1 MGYKMKT
8 CLITGGVGFLGVN
21 CSLKFLANGWK
32 VIAFDNL
39 HRKGVHT
46 NILNHPNYTFIHGD
60 IRNYSDL
67 KEIDKIDCV
76 LHLAANAGIPWSI
89 KNPRYDFEVNA
100 SGTINILE
108 YARIRKIPVIFAST
122 NKVYSDAICDLPL
135 EEKDY
140 RYDFKDEKYKTGI
153 TTDFPIDGRGEHS
166 HSPYGCSKASADLYC
181 QEYFHTYGVPTTVF
195 RMSCLGGKYQFGADE
210 QGWFS
215 WFMIAKLLGK
225 PLTIY
230 GNGKQVRDVLYGDD
244 IAELYYLAVTQPEN
258 FAGKV
263 FNVGGGPENTVS
275 LLEAIELIDKIDK
288 GFGFNNP
295 PLQYSFADWRLAD
308 HRVYYSDIRPLEKL
322 WKPKNGILASFT
334 KTYEWLAKNKDEL
347 RKFYD

>member
-1 MGYKMKT
+1 MKT
-8 CLITGGVGFLGVN
+8 LLCTGSCGFLGTNV
-21 CSLKFLANGWK
+21 SLKFLANGWK

-39 HRKGVHT
+39 HRKGVYT

-60 IRNYSDL
+60 VRNYSDL

-100 SGTINILE
+100 GGTINILE

-140 RYDFKDEKYKTGI
+140 RYDFRDPEYKEGI
-153 TTDFPIDGRGEHS
+153 STTFPTDGRGDYS
-166 HSPYGCSKASADLYC
+166 HSPYGSSKLAADTYC
-181 QEYFHTYGVPTTVF
+181 QEYFHTFGVPTTVF
-195 RMSCLGGKYQFGADE
+195 RMSCLGGKYQYGADE

-244 IAELYYLAVTQPEN
+244 IAELYYLAATN
-258 FAGKV
+258 RGDFAGKV

-288 GFGFNNP
+288 EFGFNNR
-295 PLQYSFADWRLAD
+295 PLQFSFADWRLAD
-308 HRVYYSDIRPLEKL
+308 HKVYYSDIRPLEKL